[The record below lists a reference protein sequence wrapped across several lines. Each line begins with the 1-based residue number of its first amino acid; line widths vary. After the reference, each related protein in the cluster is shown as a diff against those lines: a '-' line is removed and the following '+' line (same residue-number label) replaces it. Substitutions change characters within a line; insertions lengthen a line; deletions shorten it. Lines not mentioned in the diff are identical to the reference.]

1 MSTNKR
7 NNFLYVDKHII
18 HFLLISGTC
27 SFDQHTFCSWRNER
41 YNDNFDWLIR
51 YGTTPS
57 KNTGPT
63 SDHSG
68 NISDC
73 CTVIPN
79 LVRFRPSGPFF
90 ESPGKFSSREAELF
104 LSTSFAFK
112 QKLRLMQR
120 FKSKNLFFSATN
132 LKSWLFEPENIP
144 ALRETGPCQ
153 HPLRSITR
161 RSLFGIIMGYLDD
174 YMAGRLYGGPP

>member
-1 MSTNKR
+1 MPTNKR
-7 NNFLYVDKHII
+7 NNFVYVDKHII

-41 YNDNFDWLIR
+41 YNEHFNWLIH

-57 KNTGPT
+57 NNTGPT

-79 LVRFRPSGPFF
+79 LVCFRPSSPFF

-104 LSTSFAFK
+104 LLTGFAFK
-112 QKLRLMQR
+112 QKLTLMQR
-120 FKSKNLFFSATN
+120 FKSKNLFFQ
-132 LKSWLFEPENIP
+132 
-144 ALRETGPCQ
+144 LRT
-153 HPLRSITR
+153 
-161 RSLFGIIMGYLDD
+161 
-174 YMAGRLYGGPP
+174 